1 MGEERPMSVASS
13 ALEREMDHVRSI
25 REKIGMAKEGK
36 DVTQYGPGDSNWY
49 EIDEAE
55 RDVVD
60 LKRMRRQI
68 RCLFGP
74 NVYADDLNVVASGV
88 RLPKITPPSP
98 ESDMYTGNDF
108 GGGGGGGRSNSHKPS
123 GGAFSSAS
131 NQGAYSRRA
140 PQQQSQQ
147 QQGPNLDILK
157 NAGANW
163 AEDVVKAAVQPGNQW
178 AFDR

>member
-74 NVYADDLNVVASGV
+74 NMYADDLSVSAAPGV
-88 RLPKITPPSP
+88 KLPKIT
-98 ESDMYTGNDF
+98 
-108 GGGGGGGRSNSHKPS
+108 SNSPDS
-123 GGAFSSAS
+123 DS
-131 NQGAYSRRA
+131 
-140 PQQQSQQ
+140 
-147 QQGPNLDILK
+147 
-157 NAGANW
+157 
-163 AEDVVKAAVQPGNQW
+163 
-178 AFDR
+178 